1 MTFIHSILSPD
12 KITFLQQARIEPT
25 TVVRLQHF
33 LLFGWS
39 RRAGHSEG
47 RRGED
52 KRTNAWVQ
60 ARMVLM
66 SCQSL
71 PLAYTSVRS
80 NAAKQIARK
89 EGSRARYKML
99 LRCCPP

>member
-1 MTFIHSILSPD
+1 MYMPQEAGIVSVCYDLHPQPPIPGQNYFPATSTDL
-12 KITFLQQARIEPT
+12 EPT

-66 SCQSL
+66 SCQK
-71 PLAYTSVRS
+71 LAVSVHF
-80 NAAKQIARK
+80 RK
-89 EGSRARYKML
+89 V
-99 LRCCPP
+99 